1 MNRSQNN
8 VLMLCIG
15 IGILLIS
22 GNSFINL
29 STIAIESDIQAL
41 WAVFAITLTMTGLL
55 VAPVLVIMSFGGLVK
70 QVMQP
75 VRKQKQKNAE

>member
-8 VLMLCIG
+8 VLMLFIG
-15 IGILLIS
+15 IGILLVS

-29 STIAIESDIQAL
+29 STSAIESNIQAL
-41 WAVFAITLTMTGLL
+41 WAVFAIALTLTGLL

-70 QVMQP
+70 QVLQP
-75 VRKQKQKNAE
+75 ARKQKQKNA

>member
-15 IGILLIS
+15 IGILLVS

-29 STIAIESDIQAL
+29 STIAIESDFQAL

-55 VAPVLVIMSFGGLVK
+55 VAPVLVIMSFGSLIK
-70 QVMQP
+70 TMMQS
-75 VRKQKQKNAE
+75 VIKHKRKHTE

>member
-8 VLMLCIG
+8 VLMLFIG
-15 IGILLIS
+15 IGILLVS

-29 STIAIESDIQAL
+29 SIVAIESDIQAL

-70 QVMQP
+70 QVLHP
-75 VRKQKQKNAE
+75 ARKQKQKNAE